1 MNTYSAEVKREADL
15 KIRLAMKGDIVLY
28 LSDNDSRVFSLDI
41 AYKALCEEIKF
52 TDKLV
57 SMGLEGK
64 RTDGYIKLEA
74 LKWLTKKIY
83 EAESDWEFER
93 QHP

>member
-1 MNTYSAEVKREADL
+1 METYSVEVKKEADI
-15 KIRLAMKGDIVLY
+15 KIKLVMRGNEVWY
-28 LSDNDSRVFSLDI
+28 SSDNDKRVFSLDI

>member
-1 MNTYSAEVKREADL
+1 MQTYSAEVKKNADL
-15 KIRLAMKGDIVLY
+15 NIKSVMQGNPISYTAK
-28 LSDNDSRVFSLDI
+28 NDHREFSLDI
-41 AYKALCEEIKF
+41 AHKALCEEIKF

>member
-1 MNTYSAEVKREADL
+1 MNTYSAEIRKEADL
-15 KIRLAMKGDIVLY
+15 KIKLAMAGFEVEFC
-28 LSDNDSRVFSLDI
+28 SDNDSRVFSLDI

-57 SMGLEGK
+57 LMGLEGK
-64 RTDGYIKLEA
+64 RTDGYIRLEA

-83 EAESDWEFER
+83 EAECDWEFER

>member
-1 MNTYSAEVKREADL
+1 MQTYSAEVKREADF
-15 KIRLAMKGDIVLY
+15 KIKLVMSGSETWY
-28 LSDNDSRVFSLDI
+28 SSDNDNRKFSLDI